1 MSYLE
6 FIRYTRSMETYNWTE
21 IERKWQDSWQKSGIY
36 KVEIDANKPK
46 FFVLDMFPYPSG
58 AGLHVGHPLGYIGS
72 DIFSRYKR
80 LRGFNVLH
88 PMGYDTFGLPTEQYA
103 IQTGQHPA
111 AATEKNVAR
120 YREQLDKIGFSY
132 DWSREVQTCDPAYYK
147 WTQWVF
153 IRLFHHWY
161 DKAIGKARAIGE
173 LEAAFAEAG
182 SAGARSAA
190 GGASSGASSGAGS
203 GAGSGDQVFN
213 AEDWRAMSRKEQE
226 KILLDYRLAYLANT
240 TVNWCPDLGTVLA
253 NDEVKDGLSERG
265 GHKVIQK
272 EMMQWSLRISAYAQR
287 LLDGLETLDWSDSLK
302 DIQRNWIGRSEGAQ
316 LLFDVSGK
324 SDKIEIFTT
333 RLDTIYG
340 ATFMVIAPESD
351 LVDALTSTAQRG
363 AVDEYL
369 EATKSRTERDRMA
382 NVKQVSGVFSG
393 SYALNPITGREIP
406 VWIADYVLA
415 GYGTGA
421 IMAVP
426 AHDGRDWAFARK
438 FGLPVIPVLEIPGAD
453 YGKASADEKEGV
465 MINSGEYSGLDVA
478 EATKRLFALIEK
490 RGIGRKKINYRLRD
504 AIFGRQRYW
513 GEPFPIYYVDGMPRT
528 LADSELPLKLPEV
541 DAYLPTSTG
550 EPPLGRAKNWKSK
563 DGYPLEL
570 STMPGFA
577 GSCAYWLR
585 YTDPQNA
592 DALVSR
598 ESNDYWKSV
607 DLYVGGSEH
616 ATGHLIYSRFWTH
629 FLFDLGIVCEK
640 EPFKK
645 LVNQGMIQGRSN
657 FVYRKKD
664 TNTFVSAG
672 LVDGHDVTPIHVDV
686 NIVRSDAL
694 DMAAFKASRP
704 DYATADFILENGKY
718 ICGSVVEK
726 MSKSKYNVVNPDDII
741 TQYGADTLR
750 LYEMFLG
757 PIQVAKPWTTE
768 GILGVNRFLEKVWK
782 LMQKPDAGKG
792 KAPAALQ
799 KILHK
804 TIRKVSSD
812 IEGLEFNTAISQMMI
827 CINELGRSELR
838 YDDLM
843 DPFVRILSP
852 FAPHIAEELW
862 RELGHKDSVI
872 TAAWPNF
879 DPALCEDDT
888 IAIMVQINNKNR
900 SELQVAP
907 GTPKE
912 TLEKLALAD
921 PKIIEILAGKTI
933 VRTVAVPDRLVNI
946 IIK

>member
-1 MSYLE
+1 
-6 FIRYTRSMETYNWTE
+6 METYNWTE
-21 IERKWQDSWQKSGIY
+21 IEHKWQDSWRKSGIY
-36 KVEIDANKPK
+36 KVDIDANKPK

-80 LRGFNVLH
+80 LQGFNVLH

-111 AATEKNVAR
+111 VATEKNVAR
-120 YREQLDKIGFSY
+120 YREQLEKIGFSY
-132 DWSREVQTCDPAYYK
+132 DWSREVQTCDPNYYK

-153 IRLFHHWY
+153 MRLFHHWF
-161 DKAIGKARAIGE
+161 DKAVSRARPISE
-173 LEAAFAEAG
+173 LEAAFSEAG
-182 SAGARSAA
+182 SVGAKSAA
-190 GGASSGASSGAGS
+190 GG
-203 GAGSGDQVFN
+203 GDSEDRVFSP
-213 AEDWRAMSRKEQE
+213 EGWRAMTRKEQE

-253 NDEVKDGLSERG
+253 NDEVKDGVSERG

-272 EMMQWSLRISAYAQR
+272 EMMQWSLRISPYAQR

-316 LLFDVSGK
+316 VLFDVSGK

-333 RLDTIYG
+333 RIDTIYG

-351 LVDALTSTAQRG
+351 LVRTLTSEAQKK
-363 AVDEYL
+363 AVADYI

-382 NVKQVSGVFSG
+382 NVKQVSGVFTG
-393 SYALNPITGREIP
+393 SYAVNPITGKDIP

-426 AHDGRDWAFARK
+426 AHDSRDWAFARK
-438 FGLPVIPVLEIPGAD
+438 FGLPIIPVLEIAGAD
-453 YGKASADEKEGV
+453 YEKASADEKAGL
-465 MINSGEYSGLDVA
+465 MINSGEYSGLDVI

-490 RGIGRKKINYRLRD
+490 RGIGKKRVNYRLRD

-528 LADSELPLKLPEV
+528 LPDSELPLKLPEI
-541 DAYLPTSTG
+541 DSYLPTSTG
-550 EPPLGRAKNWKSK
+550 EPPLGRAKNWKTK

-585 YTDPQNA
+585 YTDPHNA
-592 DALVSR
+592 GALVSP
-598 ESNDYWKSV
+598 EANHYWKSV

-629 FLFDLGIVCEK
+629 FLYDLGIVCEK

-672 LVDGHDVTPIHVDV
+672 LIEGHDVTPIHVDV
-686 NIVRSDAL
+686 NIVHSDVL
-694 DMAAFKASRP
+694 DTEAFKASRP
-704 DYATADFILENGKY
+704 DYADADFILENGKY
-718 ICGSVVEK
+718 LCGSVVEK

-782 LMQKPDAGKG
+782 LIQKPRGAEGQ
-792 KAPAALQ
+792 APVASQ

-804 TIRKVSSD
+804 TIRKVTAD
-812 IEGLEFNTAISQMMI
+812 IEGLEFNTAVSQMMI
-827 CINELGRSELR
+827 CINELGRDEFRHDSI
-838 YDDLM
+838 M
-843 DPFVRILSP
+843 DAFVRILSP

-862 RELGHKDSVI
+862 RELGHKDSVV
-872 TAAWPNF
+872 TAQWPSF
-879 DPALCEDDT
+879 DPSLCADDT
-888 IAIMVQINNKNR
+888 ITIMVQINNKNR

-907 GTPKE
+907 GTSKE
-912 TLEKLALAD
+912 RLETMALAD
-921 PKIIEILAGKTI
+921 TKIMELTAGKTI

-946 IIK
+946 IVK